1 MGVMEED
8 GFIRLVSRIKEMII
22 NGGFNIY
29 PDEVEQVMKE
39 HPDIDDI
46 AVVGRPRKDGSEDVV
61 ACVTLREGAVIESDA
76 LREYARER
84 LTAYKVP
91 RTFYHFEE
99 LARDQ
104 LGKIR
109 RREVQADLIARLEQA

>member
-1 MGVMEED
+1 M
-8 GFIRLVSRIKEMII
+8 
-22 NGGFNIY
+22 
-29 PDEVEQVMKE
+29 
-39 HPDIDDI
+39 
-46 AVVGRPRKDGSEDVV
+46 VGRPRKDGSEDVV
-61 ACVTLREGAVIESDA
+61 ACVILNDGAELDPEGLREFC
-76 LREYARER
+76 RER
-84 LTAYKVP
+84 LTRYKVP